1 MNKRA
6 RQAPWYSWLALGSIL
21 GQSACGADGAAY
33 DAKFADSDGGAGG
46 NPSGAPGPYDDA
58 GAPSP
63 EDELEAA
70 ALTFGPPAVGATHVW
85 VPSSDNDLVL
95 RIDAVTRKIEP
106 VSVADAPNAVV
117 TRPGRE
123 FGVALCPG
131 SDELVLIDAETSPSE
146 VRFVA
151 LPRHFNRVT
160 LDPSGATA
168 WLWFEFD
175 DATAGE
181 DTGALQDLGVVDL
194 ETQTVDLVTTGFR
207 PQRPVFP
214 GNGDVAYVVTDD
226 GLGLVPLAANAGGE
240 RVGQLLATTEDPF
253 LQAGREVYIT
263 PDGRYVVSRAP
274 AEAALTILEPETE
287 TLRTVA
293 LAGTPTDLDLSFDGR
308 VALVML
314 RDEQKVVRVDLAT
327 ATTRTLTLPVPL
339 GSAAMAADT
348 GRALLYTTLPEA
360 ELSPRIAV
368 LDLAAFAED
377 EAEDGGEAPL
387 VQRPVRK
394 EIAGATLSPDGR
406 RAFLLHRRA
415 PGRPDP
421 ALGEEEFLRRSPG
434 WSLVDLGDAGTG
446 PFVRLVTTQADPLG
460 VFWLGLEDLAFV
472 PLDSGAPGSTP
483 DTPEVR
489 VHRLQ
494 VVDLARAS
502 VRDLPLPSPPETIG
516 ALDALERLFIT
527 QTHPEGR
534 ISFLSLERSD
544 APLETLSG
552 YLLNGGIE

>member
-1 MNKRA
+1 MRKKSTHA
-6 RQAPWYSWLALGSIL
+6 RWPYWVAVGSML
-21 GQSACGADGAAY
+21 GQWACGAGEEGLKSGESGY
-33 DAKFADSDGGAGG
+33 FDGGSSESPGASDAAGG
-46 NPSGAPGPYDDA
+46 
-58 GAPSP
+58 PSP
-63 EDELEAA
+63 EDEVEAS

-85 VPSSDNDLVL
+85 VPSRDNDLVL
-95 RIDAVTRKIEP
+95 RIDAVTREIEP
-106 VSVADAPNAVV
+106 VSVADAPSAVV

-131 SDELVLIDAETSPSE
+131 SDELVLIDAEASPSQ
-146 VRFVA
+146 VRFVP
-151 LPRHFNRVT
+151 LPRHFNRAT

-181 DTGALQDLGVVDL
+181 DTGALQDLAVVDL
-194 ETQTVDLVTTGFR
+194 ETEAVELVTTGFR
-207 PQRPVFP
+207 PQKPVFP

-226 GLGLVPLAANAGGE
+226 GLGLVPLEPNARGE
-240 RVGQLLATTEDPF
+240 RIGQLLATTEDPF

-263 PDGRYVVSRAP
+263 EDGRFVVSRAP

-287 TLRTVA
+287 SLRTVA

-308 VALVML
+308 IALVML
-314 RDEQKVVRVDLAT
+314 RDEQKVVRVDLST

-348 GRALLYTTLPEA
+348 GRALLYTTLPEG

-377 EAEDGGEAPL
+377 EADDGGEAPL
-387 VQRPVRK
+387 VQRPARK

-406 RAFLLHRRA
+406 RAFLLHRRG
-415 PGRPDP
+415 PGQPDP
-421 ALGEEEFLRRSPG
+421 ALGEDEFLRRSPG
-434 WSLVDLGDAGTG
+434 WSLVDLGDAATG
-446 PFVRLVTTQADPLG
+446 PFVRLVTTPADPLG
-460 VFWLGLEDLAFV
+460 VFWLGAEDLAFV

-483 DTPEVR
+483 DAPEVR

-502 VRDLPLPSPPETIG
+502 VRDLALPSPPETIG
-516 ALDALERLFIT
+516 VLADLERLFIT
-527 QTHPEGR
+527 QTHTEGR
-534 ISFLSLERSD
+534 ISFLSLDRPD